1 MNARMSSSSHR
12 LHSKYLGLTIVGVAL
27 VNPYLAD
34 SVAYSVPDDFT
45 YKFEGINVQYS
56 YQTRTPIE
64 SSGRD
69 ASIAYRFCM
78 HQSAS

>member
-1 MNARMSSSSHR
+1 M
-12 LHSKYLGLTIVGVAL
+12 VGV
-27 VNPYLAD
+27 PYPTLHLAD
-34 SVAYSVPDDFT
+34 SVPYSVPDDFT

-64 SSGRD
+64 SYGRD
-69 ASIAYRFCM
+69 ESIAYRFCM

>member
-1 MNARMSSSSHR
+1 M
-12 LHSKYLGLTIVGVAL
+12 HSYYIDYYKYLGVAFP
-27 VNPYLAD
+27 NPYLAD
-34 SVAYSVPDDFT
+34 SVPYSVPDDFT

-56 YQTRTPIE
+56 YQTHTPIE

>member
-1 MNARMSSSSHR
+1 M
-12 LHSKYLGLTIVGVAL
+12 YLGVAFP
-27 VNPYLAD
+27 NPYLAD
-34 SVAYSVPDDFT
+34 SVPYSVPDDFT

-64 SSGRD
+64 SYGRD
-69 ASIAYRFCM
+69 ESIAYRFCM

>member
-1 MNARMSSSSHR
+1 MPSVV
-12 LHSKYLGLTIVGVAL
+12 LQLYYYYIVGVAL

-64 SSGRD
+64 SYGRD
-69 ASIAYRFCM
+69 ESIAYRFCM